1 VDAGKE
7 NVAIRVKFYYIWGVA
22 LIQKKVNSLYE
33 VPMPSNVRLTAFSH
47 GAG

>member
-1 VDAGKE
+1 MGVDAGKE

-22 LIQKKVNSLYE
+22 LSEKANSIIE
-33 VPMPSNVRLTAFSH
+33 VLMSNVRLTAFSH